1 MNKFK
6 TAVNLLKMKK
16 PLIVLKTLTK
26 LRNIKAFCKS
36 RIIRITRSIRVY

>member
-6 TAVNLLKMKK
+6 TVVNLLKMKK
-16 PLIVLKTLTK
+16 PLIVLKTLMK

-36 RIIRITRSIRVY
+36 IIIRRKRSIRVY